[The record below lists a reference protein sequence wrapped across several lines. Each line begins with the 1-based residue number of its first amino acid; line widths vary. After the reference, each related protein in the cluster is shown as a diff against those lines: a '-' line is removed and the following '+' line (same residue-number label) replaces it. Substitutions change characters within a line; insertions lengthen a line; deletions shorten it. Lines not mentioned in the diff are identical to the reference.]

1 MITAVKY
8 LGINLTGNVDVECI
22 ITSVEDTKD
31 SLGNGELG
39 EGQEFRRSIFIFER
53 RQKEER
59 T

>member
-8 LGINLTGNVDVECI
+8 LGINLTGNVECL
-22 ITSVEDTKD
+22 ITSLEDTNH

>member
-39 EGQEFRRSIFIFER
+39 EGEEFRRCIFER

>member
-22 ITSVEDTKD
+22 ITSLEDTKD

-39 EGQEFRRSIFIFER
+39 EGEEFRRCIFER